1 MQYFQKMWPAPLTEA
16 FAECAKYFKSSAA
29 FSALVNILFLAP
41 TIYMMQVYDRVVPT
55 GGIATLVWL
64 TAVLTASLAVLSSLD
79 NARSKLM
86 VRASLRLNDA
96 LSAKIFQRV
105 LDQEKSGAGK
115 ARAAQAMREFD
126 TVRQAMTGPGLMAL
140 FDMPWT
146 PIYLIVAFLLHPA
159 LALLIVVGGALLVAL
174 AMRNE
179 RVVREGMKQS
189 HQAVATA
196 HSAQDVVAQ
205 QSELVRAL
213 GMRQGLVNR
222 QISQRNE
229 GLRQSTIA
237 QLRAA
242 QSNALVK
249 FFRMLLQSL
258 ALGLAAW
265 LAVGGQISAGA
276 IIAGSVL
283 LSRALQ
289 PIEQLVGAWPQ
300 LVQAKQSLDT
310 LVEVFGNSPE
320 TAAAKMPLPEPEGHL
335 SLAGI
340 ALRNADQTAFIVR
353 GVQFEVKPGEVVGIL
368 GPSGSG
374 KSTLARIAAGAIAPD
389 VGEVRI
395 DGAEYE
401 SWDSERLARHI
412 GYLPQD
418 CGLLPGTVLENI
430 SRFAAEKGDN
440 ADIIAE
446 RAVKAAKLAGIHELI
461 LKLPDG
467 YGTQIGA
474 SALRLSGGQA
484 QRVALARALYGDP
497 KLLILDEPNS
507 ALDAEGEQALIRTL
521 EAARLQNQAIILISH
536 KPQMLQIADH
546 LIVMV
551 DGGISTQGPRD
562 EIIGALK
569 EAAERN
575 NVVEMKKA

>member
-1 MQYFQKMWPAPLTEA
+1 MQYFQKKWPAPLASA
-16 FAECAKYFKSSAA
+16 FADCVKYFRSSAA

-55 GGIATLVWL
+55 GGIATLAWL
-64 TAVLTASLAVLSSLD
+64 TVVLTASLAVLSSLD

-96 LSAKIFQRV
+96 LSAKIFERV
-105 LDQEKSGAGK
+105 LDQEKTGAGK
-115 ARAAQAMREFD
+115 AKAAQAMREFD
-126 TVRQAMTGPGLMAL
+126 TVRQAMVGPGLMAL

-159 LALLIVVGGALLVAL
+159 LALLIIAGGALLVAL

-179 RVVREGMKQS
+179 RAVREGMKQS
-189 HQAVATA
+189 HQAVAGA
-196 HSAQDVVAQ
+196 HAAQDIVTS
-205 QSELVRAL
+205 QSELVRVL
-213 GMRQGLVNR
+213 GMRKAMVNR
-222 QISQRNE
+222 QIGHRNE
-229 GLRQSTIA
+229 GLRLSTIA

-242 QSNALVK
+242 QSNSVVK
-249 FFRMLLQSL
+249 FVRMLLQSL

-300 LVQAKQSLDT
+300 LMQAKQSLDT
-310 LVEVFGNSPE
+310 LVDIFE
-320 TAAAKMPLPEPEGHL
+320 TSTDSKAVKMLLPEPEGHL

-340 ALRNADQTAFIVR
+340 ALRNPQQTAFIVR

-374 KSTLARIAAGAIAPD
+374 KSTLARIAAGAILPD

-401 SWDSERLARHI
+401 SWESERLARHI

-430 SRFAAEKGDN
+430 SRFAGSLGESAETV
-440 ADIIAE
+440 AE
-446 RAVKAAKLAGIHELI
+446 RAVKAAKLAGIHDLI
-461 LKLPDG
+461 LKFPDG
-467 YGTQIGA
+467 YGTEIGA

-507 ALDAEGEQALIRTL
+507 ALDAEGDQALVRTI

-536 KPQMLQIADH
+536 KPQMLQLADR

-551 DGGISTQGPRD
+551 DGSISMQGPRD
-562 EIIGALK
+562 EVIVTLK
-569 EAAERN
+569 EAAEKT
-575 NVVEMKKA
+575 NVVEIKKA